1 MFIDNKYTQCY
12 YRIVENRK
20 VYPLSGYVE
29 RHHIIPKSLGGNNKK
44 ENLILLSAREHFI
57 CHRLLVKMTTGKDKM
72 KMAYAIRMMMW
83 LENPCQDRYKINA
96 RLYERLLQITKPII
110 GEYLT
115 GEQNPFF
122 GKKHSEK
129 TRAKMRD
136 KRALQVMRNG
146 WSHTNEAKD
155 KLRKA
160 NTKQFEDPKQREI
173 RRDMSLK
180 LWSDPIKR
188 LEAGNGSRGTKW
200 CHNLLTGER
209 KKYTTIIPD
218 GFINGRG
225 LTERRPRKKL
235 GKSWYSNLVTGEQ
248 KQFVPGT
255 ETDKFARGRIIKK
268 KGGAL

>member
-129 TRAKMRD
+129 AILMRL
-136 KRALQVMRNG
+136 KINLGRQTQ
-146 WSHTNEAKD
+146 S
-155 KLRKA
+155 
-160 NTKQFEDPKQREI
+160 
-173 RRDMSLK
+173 SLK
-180 LWSDPIKR
+180 IQSK
-188 LEAGNGSRGTKW
+188 EK
-200 CHNLLTGER
+200 
-209 KKYTTIIPD
+209 
-218 GFINGRG
+218 
-225 LTERRPRKKL
+225 
-235 GKSWYSNLVTGEQ
+235 
-248 KQFVPGT
+248 
-255 ETDKFARGRIIKK
+255 
-268 KGGAL
+268 